1 MEFPKIKVSQRMK
14 QIMLYTLFFV
24 LLTHSYRY
32 FQANFNHDSLAF
44 AAENDTVW
52 KISLGRFLQPVYWLL
67 RGKISAPFVVGV
79 FSFLWLVPGIG
90 CVADILKIN
99 SKVGLF
105 LLSGVMASGINT
117 VAVNAT
123 YIHEADTF
131 MLALFMNVLAV
142 KLSLQ
147 GRPVATFGAIIL
159 VSAAAGLY
167 QAYAQVFAA
176 LVMVWA
182 IRAILAQELSLK
194 KIWIRCFSSAAI
206 LLSGIAL
213 YLVLYKAVLA
223 YTLIQ
228 PDEGYNGL
236 THLGDYAGSN
246 LLKLAIYTWCF
257 PIYYYIRLLPGRMG
271 YFYAILHF
279 LVLAYGGCMTLYLMR
294 KKGMTIF
301 QKISALGICAMLPIG
316 MNCMYP
322 ISNGVI
328 HELIMCAYCF
338 GQIWAIAIAEYAWTQ
353 IPKSDTPHRIQPVL
367 RQALPIMLC
376 LLFAS
381 KAIWANQQYLK
392 KDLEADS
399 TQAVM
404 VRILDRMEQLDGYQP
419 EQTPVQFIGSLK
431 DSPLVA
437 ERPCFTRHSGLTG
450 SWSATALPFDDQY
463 WTFWHYFQDVLG
475 YPILPFKGTLNAAQS
490 AVAEAMPPFPDK
502 DSVQIVDGVALIKLS

>member
-32 FQANFNHDSLAF
+32 YQANFNHDSLAF
-44 AAENDTVW
+44 AAENDTIW

-105 LLSGVMASGINT
+105 LLSGVMAGGINT

-131 MLALFMNVLAV
+131 MLALLMNVLAV

-419 EQTPVQFIGSLK
+419 EQTPIQFIGSLK

-490 AVAEAMPPFPDK
+490 VVAEAMPPFPDK